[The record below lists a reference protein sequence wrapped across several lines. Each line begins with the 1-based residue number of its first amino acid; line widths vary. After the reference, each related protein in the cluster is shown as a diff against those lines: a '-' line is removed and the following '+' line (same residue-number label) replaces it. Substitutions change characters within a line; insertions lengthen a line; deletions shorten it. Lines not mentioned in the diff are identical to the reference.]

1 MEPEAGNGLHTRPT
15 ELLQQLLRFDTTNPP
30 GNEKACI
37 DFISQTLASYGI
49 ESTIYAKEPNR
60 PNLVAKLTGRRDAAP
75 LLLYGHVDVV
85 TTANQDW
92 AHPPFA
98 GEIVDGWVWG
108 RGALDMKSGVAMML
122 AAFMRARD
130 EGAELPGDVI
140 FLALSDEEA
149 GGEYGVRFM
158 VEEYPAVFDGVRRAI
173 GEFGG
178 FSLDL
183 GGARFYPIMVAEKVI
198 TSLKLTVRG
207 PGGHGSLP
215 MRGGTMARV
224 ARVLRI
230 LDETRLPAHLSVATA
245 AMLRGMAAGLT
256 GDSGDAM
263 EGLLSESTIDATL
276 DAMGESGQIYD
287 PLLHNTVN
295 ATIIR
300 GGSKF
305 NVIPSEVTIDLDGR
319 MLPGFGLEDFVR
331 ELGELLGDLAEIEVL
346 AHDPPGRGEPD
357 MGLFP
362 TLVEVLKEADPAG
375 LPIPLIMYGATDG
388 RFFEQLGIQTYG
400 FLPMNL
406 PADFNFSRLLHAADE
421 RIPASALEF
430 GTDAIFQV
438 LNRFGD

>member
-1 MEPEAGNGLHTRPT
+1 MESDEGNGLHARPV

-30 GNEKACI
+30 GDEKACI
-37 DFISQTLASYGI
+37 DFIGQTLAAYGI
-49 ESTIYAKEPNR
+49 ESTLYAKDPKR
-60 PNLVAKLTGRRDAAP
+60 PNLVARLAGIGAAAP

-85 TTANQDW
+85 TTAGQDW

-98 GEIVDGWVWG
+98 GELVDGWVWG
-108 RGALDMKSGVAMML
+108 RGALDMKGGVAMML
-122 AAFMRARD
+122 AAFLRVRA
-130 EGAELPGDVI
+130 EGADLPGDVI

-149 GGEYGVRFM
+149 RGEYGARFM
-158 VEEYPAVFDGVRRAI
+158 IEEHAEVFDGVRHAI

-178 FSLDL
+178 FSLYE
-183 GGARFYPIMVAEKVI
+183 GGARFYPIMVAEKVVV
-198 TSLKLTVRG
+198 SLRLTVRG
-207 PGGHGSLP
+207 PGGHGSMT

-230 LDETRLPAHLSVATA
+230 LDENRLPAHLTSATA
-245 AMLRGMAAGLT
+245 AMLRGMASKLT
-256 GDSGDAM
+256 GDDLAAI
-263 EGLLSESTIDATL
+263 ERLLNASTIDAGL
-276 DAMGESGQIYD
+276 DAMGAAGRIYD

-319 MLPGFGLEDFVR
+319 VLPGYGPDELVT
-331 ELGELLGDLAEIEVL
+331 ELGGLLGDLAEIEVL

-357 MGLFP
+357 MGLFAV
-362 TLVEVLKEADPAG
+362 LSEVLREADPG
-375 LPIPLIMYGATDG
+375 SHPVPLIMAGATDG
-388 RFFEQLGIQTYG
+388 RFLERLGIQTYG
-400 FLPMNL
+400 YLPMTL
-406 PADFNFSRLLHAADE
+406 PADFDFTLFIHAADE

-438 LNRFGD
+438 LKRFGD

>member
-1 MEPEAGNGLHTRPT
+1 MKPETGGGLHTRPV
-15 ELLQQLLRFDTTNPP
+15 ELLQRLLRFDTTNPP
-30 GNEKACI
+30 GNEKTCI
-37 DFISQTLASYGI
+37 DFIRQTLAGYGI
-49 ESTIYAKEPNR
+49 ESALYSKDPNR
-60 PNLVAKLTGRRDAAP
+60 PNLVARLIGTGAAPP

-92 AHPPFA
+92 THPPFA

-122 AAFMRARD
+122 AAFLRARA

-149 GGEYGVRFM
+149 GAEFGAQFM
-158 VEEYPAVFDGVRRAI
+158 VEERPEVFDGVRHAI
-173 GEFGG
+173 SEFGG
-178 FSLDL
+178 FSLAL
-183 GGARFYPIMVAEKVI
+183 GNARFYPIMVAEKVI
-198 TSLKLTVRG
+198 ASLRLTVRG

-215 MRGGTMARV
+215 MRGGTMAR
-224 ARVLRI
+224 AAQVLRI
-230 LDETRLPAHLSVATA
+230 LDENRLPAHLTSATA
-245 AMLRGMAAGLT
+245 AMLRGMADGL
-256 GDSGDAM
+256 SGDAGASM
-263 EGLLSESTIDATL
+263 QGLLSESTIDATL
-276 DAMGESGQIYD
+276 DSMAESGQIYD

-319 MLPGFGLEDFVR
+319 MLPGFGPEDIVR
-331 ELGELLGDLAEIEVL
+331 ELGDLLGDLAEIEVL

-357 MGLFP
+357 LGLFP
-362 TLVEVLKEADPAG
+362 TLVDVLKEADPAG
-375 LPIPLIMYGATDG
+375 LPVPLIMYGATDG
-388 RFFEQLGIQTYG
+388 RFFEMLGIQTYG
-400 FLPMNL
+400 FLPMDL
-406 PADFNFSRLLHAADE
+406 PGDFDFSHLLHAADE

-438 LNRFGD
+438 LTRFGD